1 MINKPQNLNT
11 SPLLTWNLCGFFVIP
26 TDFQSWSFKR
36 TLGTDATVSLYC
48 SHVFGW
54 SILFHDDKSK
64 EPDLHKKSSVAI
76 NQYSFTT
83 FDKTLNI
90 WQTPIKLMLQICV
103 VTMIGVTQNSLS
115 TAVFF
120 FLLWKGI
127 ESLTF
132 RYHVNKYLTKWCCTN
147 PENLM
152 VISFFCYVSWWK
164 YYWFSFC
171 YNFMRLHFDEK
182 RYHFMTKKRSHKSTF
197 LNQKGIIFSTF
208 LRYLF

>member
-1 MINKPQNLNT
+1 MYIVQCLRLINL
-11 SPLLTWNLCGFFVIP
+11 SGFFVIP

-64 EPDLHKKSSVAI
+64 EPDLHKKSSVTI

-103 VTMIGVTQNSLS
+103 VTMIGVTQNQD
-115 TAVFF
+115 
-120 FLLWKGI
+120 
-127 ESLTF
+127 
-132 RYHVNKYLTKWCCTN
+132 
-147 PENLM
+147 
-152 VISFFCYVSWWK
+152 
-164 YYWFSFC
+164 
-171 YNFMRLHFDEK
+171 LHFRQLYFFYCVK
-182 RYHFMTKKRSHKSTF
+182 V
-197 LNQKGIIFSTF
+197 
-208 LRYLF
+208 LRT